1 MYLDKI
7 KNAVTVR
14 VCVCMCG
21 YIMSLLSQQIQWLYN
36 TGRTTSPSACVQT
49 DNKFHVLRQILQPAH
64 TTDTDFKYKTTF
76 HC

>member
-7 KNAVTVR
+7 KNAVNVR

-21 YIMSLLSQQIQWLYN
+21 YIMSLLSQQIQYN

-49 DNKFHVLRQILQPAH
+49 DKLHVLRQILPKP
-64 TTDTDFKYKTTF
+64 FKYKTTF
-76 HC
+76 YC